1 MQQCATPGCATLTF
15 GEICLGCMQRK
26 AKAQAESDC
35 RGELRKGDD
44 SPSEATTATA

>member
-26 AKAQAESDC
+26 AKAHAESDPP
-35 RGELRKGDD
+35 GELRDGND
-44 SPSEATTATA
+44 SPSEPATATA